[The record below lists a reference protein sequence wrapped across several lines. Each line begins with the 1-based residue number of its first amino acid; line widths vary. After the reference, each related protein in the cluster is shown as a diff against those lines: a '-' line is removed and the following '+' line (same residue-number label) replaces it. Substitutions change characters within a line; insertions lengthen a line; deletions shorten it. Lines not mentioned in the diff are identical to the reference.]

1 MEKETKLRFLEIV
14 KEPIALSTF
23 PSYFQTLIR
32 IRELFSDEQA
42 SVVDIAKVIQIEPLT
57 TIRLLQIANSA
68 AYSKGRIIHTVH
80 EAIVVLGLNLV
91 KRIVLAVSL
100 SQLIQAR
107 SVLIHTEI
115 TRIVWLNTLYTAAAG
130 SVLGEEIGISED
142 KIIFRASFINLGVF
156 YLIYRVSLDKDIC
169 LSVEDLKPFIYDYY
183 SEITMKVL
191 DYFDISSL
199 IYRTFKTY
207 LDDHYPYIASAASVP
222 EIIYNAYLLARG
234 KFDWFHE
241 LNGNDKPNIEPR
253 LITAIEAK
261 YQELRSM
268 FD

>member
-32 IRELFSDEQA
+32 IRELFSDEHA
-42 SVVDIAKVIQIEPLT
+42 SVVDIARVIQIEPLT

-68 AYSKGRIIHTVH
+68 AYSKGRVVHTVQ
-80 EAIVVLGLNLV
+80 EAILILGLNLV
-91 KRIVLAVSL
+91 KRIVLAISL

-115 TRIVWLNTLYTAAAG
+115 TRIIWLNTLYTAAAG
-130 SVLGEEIGISED
+130 SVLGKQIGIEED
-142 KIIFRASFINLGVF
+142 EIIFRASFINLGVF
-156 YLIYRVSLDKDIC
+156 YLIYRLSLDKDIC
-169 LSVEDLKPFIYDYY
+169 LCVEDLKPFIYEYS
-183 SEITMKVL
+183 SEIAMKVL

-207 LDDHYPYIASAASVP
+207 LDENYPYIQSAASVP

-241 LNGNDKPNIEPR
+241 LHRTEKPNIDQA
-253 LITAIEAK
+253 LISAIEAK
-261 YQELRSM
+261 YLELRVL